1 MVINTIDRE
10 KLAELYNSGHSI
22 NNLAKQFGVSRQTI
36 IRKLCQMGLKK
47 AFGAAEPGVIPANP
61 DNMRKFCKPPEG
73 CLECPFD
80 DCRASYGKNG
90 NNKRTAKE
98 FEWLKNAINIK

>member
-1 MVINTIDRE
+1 MVINTIDGE
-10 KLAELYNSGHSI
+10 KLAELYNSGYSM
-22 NNLAKQFGVSRQTI
+22 NKLAKHFGVSRTTI
-36 IRKLCQMGLKK
+36 DRKLGQLGEKTTN
-47 AFGAAEPGVIPANP
+47 GVDMSGVLPANP